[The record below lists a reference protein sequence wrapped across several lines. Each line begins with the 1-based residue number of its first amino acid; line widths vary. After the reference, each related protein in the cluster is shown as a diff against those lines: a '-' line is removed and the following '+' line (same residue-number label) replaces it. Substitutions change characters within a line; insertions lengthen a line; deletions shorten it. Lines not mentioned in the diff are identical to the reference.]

1 MKVAWCPLIF
11 TEGWPIR
18 AQSIGCPIHRKSV
31 HGSIKKLNRH
41 WFFREGGQ
49 NETSTNEIVSIMT
62 NYIQEN
68 SFELGFDGMEIKFTS
83 LQEKKSFKMSIL
95 CYINSTHTSYSFIN
109 GRYVVL
115 DTLYWLINW
124 LIKDKSFK
132 TAILQVLD
140 TNYLLLFLC
149 LILHYTI
156 VSRTLHI
163 YLYQLQL

>member
-1 MKVAWCPLIF
+1 MDVPFNTYYILMRLFRHKFRAQELKHSMKVAWCPLIF

-31 HGSIKKLNRH
+31 HGSIKKQNWH

-83 LQEKKSFKMSIL
+83 LQEKKSLMLHQF
-95 CYINSTHTSYSFIN
+95 NT
-109 GRYVVL
+109 
-115 DTLYWLINW
+115 D
-124 LIKDKSFK
+124 
-132 TAILQVLD
+132 
-140 TNYLLLFLC
+140 LLFL
-149 LILHYTI
+149 Y
-156 VSRTLHI
+156 
-163 YLYQLQL
+163 